1 VTNLKQCSSEADF
14 QFITPSDVME
24 YLFCPRFVYY
34 MHVLKVSQHEHRRA
48 LVNKGRDI
56 HTLKLVQNK
65 DHLRTR
71 VGAIDKCQDVYLSS
85 QNLKL
90 VGRVD
95 EVLILEDSTAA
106 PLDYKYA
113 FWQDRL
119 FKTIKTQQVLY
130 ALLIEENFLLPV
142 DRAFVVYIRSKN
154 HLETIPI
161 DQQMKD
167 KALKMLETIFGI
179 INHAKYPKATTTKA
193 KCADCTYRN
202 LCVS

>member
-1 VTNLKQCSSEADF
+1 MTNSKLCFSEADF
-14 QFITPSDVME
+14 QFITPSDVMD
-24 YLFCPRFVYY
+24 YLFCPRFVYF
-34 MHVLKVSQHEHRRA
+34 MHVLKVGQHEHRRS

-56 HTLKLVQNK
+56 HVMKLVQNK
-65 DHLRTR
+65 EHLRAR
-71 VGAIDKCQDVYLSS
+71 VGTIEKHQDVYLSS
-85 QNLKL
+85 QALKL

-113 FWQDRL
+113 FWQERL
-119 FKTIKTQQVLY
+119 YKTIKTQQVLY
-130 ALLIEENFLLPV
+130 ALLIEENFQLPV
-142 DRAFVVYIRSKN
+142 NRAFVVYIRSKN

-161 DQQMKD
+161 DRQMKD

-179 INHAKYPKATTTKA
+179 INQAKYPKATATKA

>member
-1 VTNLKQCSSEADF
+1 MTNSKPCFSDAGF

-24 YLFCPRFVYY
+24 YLFCPRFVYF
-34 MHVLKVSQHEHRRA
+34 MNVLKVDQHEHRRA

-65 DHLRTR
+65 DHLRAR
-71 VGAIDKCQDVYLSS
+71 VGAVDKYQDVYLSS
-85 QNLKL
+85 HTHKL

-95 EVLILEDSTAA
+95 EVLILDDGSAA

-113 FWQDRL
+113 FWQGKL
-119 FKTIKTQQVLY
+119 YKTIKTQQVLY
-130 ALLIEENFLLPV
+130 AILIEENFQRSV

-154 HLETIPI
+154 HLETIKI
-161 DQQMKD
+161 DRQMKD
-167 KALKMLETIFGI
+167 KAIKILETIFGI
-179 INHAKYPKATTTKA
+179 INQAKYPRATATKA

>member
-1 VTNLKQCSSEADF
+1 MNSKACFSDAGF

-34 MHVLKVSQHEHRRA
+34 MNVLKVDQHEHRRV

-65 DHLRTR
+65 EHLRAR
-71 VGAIDKCQDVYLSS
+71 VGAIDKYQDVYISS
-85 QNLKL
+85 QTHKL

-95 EVLILEDSTAA
+95 EVLILDDGTAA

-113 FWQDRL
+113 FWQDKL
-119 FKTIKTQQVLY
+119 YKTIKTQQVLY
-130 ALLIEENFLLPV
+130 AILIEDNFRLPV
-142 DRAFVVYIRSKN
+142 HRAFVVYIRSKN
-154 HLETIPI
+154 HLETII
-161 DQQMKD
+161 INQAMKD
-167 KALKMLETIFGI
+167 KAMKILDTIFGI
-179 INHAKYPKATTTKA
+179 INQARYPKATATKT